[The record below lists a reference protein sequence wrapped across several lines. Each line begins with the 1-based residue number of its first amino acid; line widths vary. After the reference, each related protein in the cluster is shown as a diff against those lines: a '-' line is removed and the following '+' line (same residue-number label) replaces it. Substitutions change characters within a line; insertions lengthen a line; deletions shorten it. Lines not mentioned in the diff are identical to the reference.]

1 MLHDRPDQRID
12 LVMRQFVGQIIE
24 YLMRGGDHANAL
36 LNMSER
42 GVPQEVQRRVLGGNA
57 TRH

>member
-1 MLHDRPDQRID
+1 MLHDRPDQRVD

-42 GVPQEVQRRVLGGNA
+42 GVPQDVQRRVLKGNA